1 MKISQQEQRI
11 LTSLHLQGFVNW
23 GAMKKNNRLQ
33 LLYGLT
39 DKGLLDQNCRLT
51 ELDIKGGNLKKSK
64 GHICF
69 SDDLRFE
76 YFIYCGMVYRTEA
89 DAVIYSDGYRYG
101 QYFCP
106 SSHYKNYKAAVEEKM
121 ALGHA

>member
-1 MKISQQEQRI
+1 MKITAQEKRI
-11 LTSLHLQGFVNW
+11 LQQLQMQGFIRW
-23 GAMKKNNRLQ
+23 GSMKKNKRLKI
-33 LLYGLT
+33 LYGLT
-39 DKGLLDQNCRLT
+39 DKGLLDGNCRIT
-51 ELDIKGGNLKKSK
+51 ELGKKAGRLDASK

-69 SDDLRFE
+69 SDDLSFE

-89 DAVIYSDGYRYG
+89 DAVIYSDGHRYG

-106 SSHYKNYKAAVEEKM
+106 SSHYKNHKTAVEEKM